1 MLLIRSA
8 PVLLLAM
15 TVACYSYRPASVPE
29 PPAGQG
35 VRLMLSDSG
44 TTALAALLG
53 PSTAAVAGVVVTS
66 SPDAYLISV
75 RETRTRSG
83 RDADWAGEQVSIPR
97 SLVSGLEG
105 RYFSRRRT
113 VLAATG
119 LVAALFVARDAFAGA
134 GGVFGGGPPGG
145 NPTPR

>member
-1 MLLIRSA
+1 
-8 PVLLLAM
+8 
-15 TVACYSYRPASVPE
+15 
-29 PPAGQG
+29 
-35 VRLMLSDSG
+35 MLSDSG